1 MTPCLP
7 LFPGFGVLQRRTP
20 AYYRI
25 HAALVENYRASKSAR
40 LSKRQRAEIR
50 HRIIRQTS
58 EVLDVTE

>member
-1 MTPCLP
+1 MTAHHM
-7 LFPGFGVLQRRTP
+7 LFAPTGTLQRRTP

-50 HRIIRQTS
+50 HRSIRQTS